1 MTGTIALYMR
11 LSSEDANA
19 GESYSIGN
27 QRDLLHGFVKGQRE
41 FDGCT
46 MLEFCDDGYSG
57 TNFNRPDVQKML
69 SMAGNPIQC
78 IIVKDFSRFGRNLID
93 VGDYLDQIF
102 PFLGVRF
109 IAVNENYDS
118 QKSIG
123 SSVSLDVSL
132 KAMIYEMYSRDVS
145 EKIRCV
151 QQAKMRKGEYLC
163 AIAFYGYKRSQT
175 EKNKLEIDEP
185 AAIVVRRIFQMAVEG
200 GKPIEIARILNTE
213 YIPAP
218 LMYRKENHT
227 DGMRGWTAASDMVY
241 WTRDNVRR
249 VLTDE
254 RYTGCLISRKRTK
267 VDVSTKRTEP
277 VPKEDWIVAKNSHAP
292 IISQETFEAVSQVLK
307 PYVNKKLQ
315 VRPKQLFRG
324 LLKCAVCGRTLNRNI
339 CKNTYFFCPT
349 GKVVADSPCGKIHL
363 TEQALTETL
372 VTAIHTRIR
381 LLGEMDNELE
391 HDRKKPALTGKVQNC
406 QETIDRCRAS
416 ISIIFE
422 DYADGR
428 INREEYL
435 LRKKEVLERQQE
447 AEQSFAALNE
457 RLAQVRQNE
466 KDCSPANDMGKYSF
480 TGQLT
485 RELLEALVKE
495 IHVSGTDTMEIIFNF
510 KE

>member
-19 GESYSIGN
+19 GESFSIGN
-27 QRDLLHGFVKGQRE
+27 QRELLHNFVKGQRE

-46 MLEFCDDGYSG
+46 ILEFCDDGYSG

-118 QKSIG
+118 RNSIG

-132 KAMIYEMYSRDVS
+132 KAMIYEMYSRDIS

-163 AIAFYGYKRSQT
+163 AIAFYGYQRSQT

-185 AAIVVRRIFQMAVEG
+185 AAGIVRRIFQMAVMG
-200 GKPIEIARILNTE
+200 RKPVEIAQKLNSE
-213 YIPAP
+213 NVPSP

-227 DGMRGWTAASDMVY
+227 DGLRGWTATNDTVF

-249 VLTDE
+249 ILSDE
-254 RYTGCLISRKRTK
+254 RYTGCLVSRKRTK

-277 VPKEDWIVAKNSHAP
+277 VPKEDWIVAKDAHAP
-292 IISQETFEAVSQVLK
+292 IVSRETFEAANRVLK
-307 PYVNKKLQ
+307 Q
-315 VRPKQLFRG
+315 CVRKRPPTRPQQLFRG
-324 LLKCAVCGRTLNRNI
+324 IIKCAACGRTLTRNI

-349 GKVVADSPCGKIHL
+349 GKVVQDSPCREIHL

-381 LLGEMDNELE
+381 LLSEMD
-391 HDRKKPALTGKVQNC
+391 HVSDKDRKKSDLTEKIQNC
-406 QETIDRCRAS
+406 QESIDRCKAS
-416 ISIIFE
+416 VGAIFE

-435 LRKKEVLERQQE
+435 SRKKEVSERQQI

-457 RLAQVRQNE
+457 QLAQLRQNE
-466 KDCSPANDMGKYSF
+466 KDCSPASDLGKYSF
-480 TGQLT
+480 AGQLT
-485 RELLEALVKE
+485 RELLETLVKE
-495 IHVSGTDTMEIIFNF
+495 IRISGTDTMEIVFNF

>member
-27 QRDLLHGFVKGQRE
+27 QRDLLHSFVKDRRE

-46 MLEFCDDGYSG
+46 VLEFCDDGYSG

-78 IIVKDFSRFGRNLID
+78 IIVKDFSRFGRSLID

-118 QKSIG
+118 KKSIG

-132 KAMIYEMYSRDVS
+132 KAMIYEMYSRDIS

-163 AIAFYGYKRSQT
+163 AIAFYGYKRSET
-175 EKNKLEIDEP
+175 KKNKLEIDEP
-185 AAIVVRRIFQMAVEG
+185 AAAVVRRIFQMAAEG
-200 GKPIEIARILNTE
+200 MKPMEIARVLNTE
-213 YIPAP
+213 NVPSP

-227 DGMRGWTAASDMVY
+227 DWMRGWTAAGDVVY
-241 WTRDNVRR
+241 WARENVRR
-249 VLTDE
+249 ILADE

-277 VPKEDWIVAKNSHAP
+277 VPKEDWIVARDAHAP
-292 IISQETFEAVSQVLK
+292 IISQETFALAGQVLNQ
-307 PYVNKKLQ
+307 YSNKKPPAK
-315 VRPKQLFRG
+315 PKQLFRG
-324 LLKCAVCGRTLNRNI
+324 LLKCAACGRTLHRI
-339 CKNTYFFCPT
+339 TCKEPYFYCPT
-349 GKVVADSPCGKIHL
+349 GKVVSDSPCREIHL
-363 TEQALTETL
+363 REQALTETL
-372 VTAIHTRIR
+372 VTAIQAKIR
-381 LLGEMDNELE
+381 LIDEAASSSDKDKQMPE
-391 HDRKKPALTGKVQNC
+391 LTGKIQSC
-406 QETIDRCRAS
+406 QETIDRCRAG
-416 ISIIFE
+416 IAIIFE
-422 DYADGR
+422 DYAEGR
-428 INREEYL
+428 ISREEYL
-435 LRKKEVLERQQE
+435 SHKKDVSERQQE
-447 AEQSFAALNE
+447 AEQSFAALSE
-457 RLAQVRQNE
+457 QLAQMRQDE
-466 KDCSPANDMGKYSF
+466 KDCSSANDLGRYGFAGK
-480 TGQLT
+480 LT

-495 IHVSGTDTMEIIFNF
+495 IRISGADTMEIVFNF